1 MTSDVS
7 ATDLVCIDRPCK
19 LKFTIH
25 SITNA
30 AALSEPMTIYAHT
43 RGACASSTF
52 SRPKVKGKSD
62 PKNPSVEPFTLLC
75 DVWWR
80 PVVVRFGCSDAS
92 DGSDFPAGEALL
104 GAAQWELLHAV
115 ECCGRGDG
123 PECDFSIDLTAPG
136 GTGTGDAVLSL
147 SGKVCAVWD
156 EDLCEGAA
164 CVGDTVEGIISAALA
179 EHDEKRLNA
188 LAADL
193 TASVSLTLC
202 LSTIDLLSTQHEYPR
217 ALLSPDVDCAAPAGD
232 VHMRG
237 VLPVIRRPPH
247 AALKVNG
254 LEASATNAKVAVH
267 AKPPS
272 AKSTPRAAT
281 AADAEA
287 PARPLHTAVLPLQP
301 AAQVNSVRPA
311 TAHPA
316 RKPHDAHL
324 LDLDDDASLHSGSPP
339 PPHPPPPSH
348 PLRAR
353 LVCFSLH

>member
-1 MTSDVS
+1 MTS
-7 ATDLVCIDRPCK
+7 AADLVCIDRPCK

-25 SITNA
+25 AITNA

-62 PKNPSVEPFTLLC
+62 PKNPAVDPFTLLC
-75 DVWWR
+75 DIWWR
-80 PVVVRFGCSDAS
+80 PAVVRFGCSDAS
-92 DGSDFPAGEALL
+92 EGAEFPAGEALL
-104 GAAQWELLHAV
+104 GAAQWEVLQAV
-115 ECCGRGDG
+115 ECCGHSDG
-123 PECDFSIDLTAPG
+123 PECDFSIDLAAPNG
-136 GTGTGDAVLSL
+136 AADGDAVLSL

-156 EDLCEGAA
+156 EELCEGAA
-164 CVGDTVEGIISAALA
+164 CVGDTVEGIIAAALA
-179 EHDEKRLNA
+179 AHHEKRLNA

-193 TASVSLTLC
+193 TASASLMLC
-202 LSTIDLLSTQHEYPR
+202 LSTIDLLSTQHECPR

-247 AALKVNG
+247 ASLKVNV
-254 LEASATNAKVAVH
+254 LEANVKVPVH

-272 AKSTPRAAT
+272 AKNTPRAAV

-287 PARPLHTAVLPLQP
+287 PARPLQAAVQPLQP
-301 AAQVNSVRPA
+301 AAQVNNVRPA

-316 RKPHDAHL
+316 RKSHDAHL

-339 PPHPPPPSH
+339 SIP
-348 PLRAR
+348 RAR
-353 LVCFSLH
+353 V